1 MTPLALA
8 DASPWD
14 GRVELGVERG
24 EDGRL
29 AYTSLQSSGAL
40 AVRATVEG
48 AWLVGASA
56 HPVGGDRL
64 GVALRVGR
72 GAALSVRSASATL
85 ARASIPARASS
96 MEVDVVVEDGGSLT
110 WCPAP
115 GIAAR
120 GSVHHASAQIEL
132 GPTARLA
139 WVDAIVLGRHAE
151 PPGSWSSRLRVLVAG
166 RPLVVSE
173 LALGPAFPTWASSAV
188 LAEARCALSVL
199 VVDPPRAA
207 PAVGHTSGGHGYA
220 VPLGEHACQ
229 IVTWGA
235 TASECHRAFGSLASE
250 PAWRGWISTELRQ
263 QLRAG

>member
-1 MTPLALA
+1 MTPLAPA
-8 DASPWD
+8 DASPWA
-14 GRVELGVERG
+14 GRVDLGVERG
-24 EDGRL
+24 EDGRA
-29 AYTSLQSSGAL
+29 AYTSLHSSGAL

-56 HPVGGDRL
+56 HPVGGDRM
-64 GVALRVGR
+64 GVGLRVGR
-72 GAALSVRSASATL
+72 GASLTVRSASATL

-96 MEVDVVVEDGGSLT
+96 MEVDAVVEDGGSLT
-110 WCPAP
+110 WCPSP

-120 GSVHHASAQIEL
+120 GSLHHTSAQIEL
-132 GPTARLA
+132 GPTARLE

-173 LALGPAFPTWASSAV
+173 LALGPAFPAWTSPAV
-188 LAEARCALSVL
+188 LAAARCALSVL
-199 VVDPPRAA
+199 VVDPARAV
-207 PAVGHTSGGHGYA
+207 PAVGRTSGRHGYA
-220 VPLGEHACQ
+220 VPLGEHAWQ

-235 TASECHRAFGSLASE
+235 TVSECHRTFGSLATE
-250 PAWRGWISTELRQ
+250 PSRGWISTVLRQ